1 MEHEQRQSLKK
12 YLDIALRRKKFI
24 IFCLLVCIVAGLG
37 QYLRTPKSYLAT
49 SLIRYQRQSVN
60 PSKMSPDV
68 QTRIREMVS
77 TVGQQITSRTSLE
90 RLIKKFDLYTKMREK
105 MPMEDVVVMMRDHH
119 INIKPEGRGD
129 IFRVSYHGGDP
140 KKVMLVTNELAA
152 KFIEEN
158 LRFREER
165 ASETSAY
172 VKDELQMAKKSL
184 DKIETTMRDYKLKFY
199 NEMPQQRD
207 VNMSRLNSLQTQY
220 QGNQD
225 SIQDLERTK
234 ILIQEQ
240 ISLRKKE
247 ISGERQR
254 MLSLMEST
262 GSVPGPGQ
270 GGGYEL
276 EELSGVRR
284 ALKALQI
291 KYTELHPDV
300 RRLKRTI
307 KELEESLA
315 AKSDSGPESEEV
327 VDTFGSDAVI
337 ENQFGQMI
345 LQQKGVEYNIERL
358 KKEKEEIRSQ
368 IEKYQKWVEAA
379 PVREAEWTALT
390 RDYEQL
396 NRHYQELVARNLA
409 AESAESLE
417 RRQKGSQ
424 FKIVDPAHFPEKPF
438 KPDFI
443 RIMLVAL
450 AIGFGMGGGLSFG
463 LEFLDTSF
471 KDAEELEPYL
481 KLPVVCSIPYIFTE
495 KEKKWNKTKFVLWAA
510 AFVVSVG
517 IIIAG
522 TAYMIYTGRIIL

>member
-1 MEHEQRQSLKK
+1 MENEQRQLLKK
-12 YLDIALRRKKFI
+12 YLDIALRRKNLI
-24 IFCLLVCIVAGLG
+24 IFCLLVSVVAGLG
-37 QYLRTPKSYLAT
+37 KYLRTPKSYQAA
-49 SLIRYQRQSVN
+49 SLIRYQQQSVN

-90 RLIKKFDLYTKMREK
+90 DLIKKFDLYTEMREK
-105 MPMEDVVVMMRDHH
+105 VPMEDVVVMMRDNH
-119 INIKPEGRGD
+119 IIIKPAGKGD
-129 IFRVSYHGGDP
+129 IFQVSYHGGDP

-172 VKDELQMAKKSL
+172 VKDELRMAKKSL

-199 NEMPQQRD
+199 NEMPQQRV

-247 ISGERQR
+247 ISEERQR
-254 MLSLMEST
+254 ILSLMESN
-262 GSVPGPGQ
+262 GSVPRPGQ
-270 GGGYEL
+270 GGDEL
-276 EELSGVRR
+276 EELAGARR

-291 KYTELHPDV
+291 KYTERHPDV
-300 RRLKRTI
+300 RRLKSTI

-315 AKSDSGPESEEV
+315 VKSDSGSGSAEA
-327 VDTFGSDAVI
+327 VDKFGPDAATDK
-337 ENQFGQMI
+337 QFGQMV
-345 LQQKGVEYNIERL
+345 LQQKSVEYNIERL

-379 PVREAEWTALT
+379 PVREAEWSALT

-396 NRHYQELVARNLA
+396 NRHYQELVARNLTA
-409 AESAESLE
+409 ASAESLE

-450 AIGFGMGGGLSFG
+450 AIGLGMGGGLSFG
-463 LEFLDTSF
+463 FEFLDTSF

-495 KEKKWNKTKFVLWAA
+495 KEKKWNKIKFILWVA

-522 TAYMIYTGRIIL
+522 TAYLIYTARIVL

>member
-1 MEHEQRQSLKK
+1 MEHEQRQKLKK
-12 YLDIALRRKKFI
+12 YLDIVLRSKKII
-24 IFCLLVCIVAGLG
+24 IFCLLVSVVAGLG
-37 QYLRTPKSYLAT
+37 KYLRTPKTYQAMA
-49 SLIRYQRQSVN
+49 LIRYQQQSVN
-60 PSKMSPDV
+60 PSRMSPDV

-90 RLIKKFDLYTKMREK
+90 SMIKKFDLYPGMREK
-105 MPMEDVVVMMRDHH
+105 MPMEDVVVRMRNHH
-119 INIKPEGRGD
+119 ISIRPESRGD
-129 IFRVSYHGGDP
+129 IFRVSFNGGNP

-184 DKIETTMRDYKLKFY
+184 DEIESTMRDYKLKFY

-207 VNMSRLNSLQTQY
+207 LNMSRLNSLQTQY

-240 ISLRKKE
+240 ISLRKQE
-247 ISGERQR
+247 INRERQR
-254 MLSLMEST
+254 IQGLMDAT
-262 GSVPGPGQ
+262 GSVPDLGQ
-270 GGGYEL
+270 GGDEL
-276 EELSGVRR
+276 EALAGARR
-284 ALKALQI
+284 SLKAMQI
-291 KYTELHPDV
+291 KYTEQHPDV

-307 KELEESLA
+307 KELEESLT
-315 AKSDSGPESEEV
+315 AKSDSDSGFEEEGDEFIP
-327 VDTFGSDAVI
+327 DTAIDQQL
-337 ENQFGQMI
+337 NQLT
-345 LQQKGVEYNIERL
+345 LQLNSIEYNVVRLNKER
-358 KKEKEEIRSQ
+358 KEIRSQ
-368 IEKYQKWVEAA
+368 TEKYRKLVEAA
-379 PVREAEWTALT
+379 PVREAEWSALT

-438 KPDFI
+438 KPDFK
-443 RIMLVAL
+443 RILLVAM
-450 AIGFGMGGGLSFG
+450 AIGLGLGVG
-463 LEFLDTSF
+463 LPLGIEILDTSF
-471 KDAEELEPYL
+471 KDAEEIEPYL

-495 KEKKWNKTKFVLWAA
+495 KEKKWNKIKFILWAA
-510 AFVVSVG
+510 AFIVSVG
-517 IIIAG
+517 CIIAG
-522 TAYMIYTGRIIL
+522 TAYLIYTDRIIL

>member
-1 MEHEQRQSLKK
+1 MEHEQRQKLKK
-12 YLDIALRRKKFI
+12 HLDIVLRRKKFI
-24 IFCLLVCIVAGLG
+24 IFCLLVSVVAGLG
-37 QYLRTPKSYLAT
+37 QYLRTPKTYQAMA
-49 SLIRYQRQSVN
+49 LIRYQQQSVN

-68 QTRIREMVS
+68 QTRIRDMVS
-77 TVGQQITSRTSLE
+77 TVGQQIMSRTSLE
-90 RLIKKFDLYTKMREK
+90 ALIKKFDLYSEMREK
-105 MPMEDVVVMMRDHH
+105 MPMEDVVVSMRDHH
-119 INIKPEGRGD
+119 ITIKPEGKGD
-129 IFRVSYHGGDP
+129 IFRVSFHGGNP

-184 DKIETTMRDYKLKFY
+184 DEIETTMRDYKLKFY

-247 ISGERQR
+247 VSRERQR
-254 MLSLMEST
+254 TVSLMEAI
-262 GSVPGPGQ
+262 GSVPDPGQ
-270 GGGYEL
+270 GGDEL
-276 EELSGVRR
+276 EALAGARR
-284 ALKALQI
+284 SLKALQI
-291 KYTELHPDV
+291 KYTERHPDV

-307 KELEESLA
+307 KELEESLT
-315 AKSDSGPESEEV
+315 AKSGSGSGSAEEG
-327 VDTFGSDAVI
+327 DKFIPNTETDKLL
-337 ENQFGQMI
+337 NQMT
-345 LQQKGVEYNIERL
+345 LQLNEIAYHIVRL
-358 KKEKEEIRSQ
+358 KKEKQEIRSH

-379 PVREAEWTALT
+379 PVRGAEWTALT

-438 KPDFI
+438 KPDFK
-443 RIMLVAL
+443 RILLIAL
-450 AIGFGMGGGLSFG
+450 AIGLGLGCGLSFG
-463 LEFLDTSF
+463 LEVLDTSF

-481 KLPVVCSIPYIFTE
+481 DLPVVCSIPYIFTK
-495 KEKKWNKTKFVLWAA
+495 KEKKWNKIKFVLWIL

-517 IIIAG
+517 CIIAV
-522 TAYMIYTGRIIL
+522 TAYLIYTGRIIL